1 MALEYR
7 DNASLVVYA
16 ELPGIDP
23 DRDIEITIIHDV
35 LHIRAYR
42 ASGPE
47 PKDHPSDLRYGS
59 FVRDIPLPP
68 GTAED
73 QVTATY
79 RDGTL
84 EVRAPFGEA
93 SATPAVTIPVAHD

>member
-47 PKDHPSDLRYGS
+47 PKDHPQTFATARLFETSLCR
-59 FVRDIPLPP
+59 P
-68 GTAED
+68 GQLKT
-73 QVTATY
+73 
-79 RDGTL
+79 R
-84 EVRAPFGEA
+84 
-93 SATPAVTIPVAHD
+93 